1 MPGAGLTGRIEY
13 VKIKFLQE
21 ENPRENKSSLLNDGL
36 RFFYI
41 SSDRFSSHVPVF
53 TRCGFLYGKRKRFMI
68 KKNFNDFEISNEVR
82 KAITEM
88 GFEEATPI
96 QSLAIEPILG
106 GADVIGQAQTGT
118 GKTAAFGIPIL
129 ERIEPGLK
137 KVQALIL
144 CPTRELAIQI
154 SEELKL
160 LSKYKKDMRIL
171 PVYGGQPIERQ
182 IAALQRGV
190 QVVVGTPGRVR
201 DHMERKTL
209 RLDHV
214 SMAVLDEAD
223 EMLDMG
229 FVDEMKFILGNIP
242 TRPQTLLFSATMPKG
257 IVALSKAFQ
266 DQPKLISV
274 THTDLTVPG
283 IEQTYFEVKEYQ
295 KAETLSRLIDMHDL
309 KLTLVFCNTKIRVD
323 ELVSQLQ
330 ARGYSASGLHG
341 DMSQVLRDRVMS
353 QFRSGRLEIL
363 VATDVAARGI
373 DVNDIEV
380 VVNYDV
386 PRDEEYYVHRIGRT
400 ARAGKKGRAFTFVTG
415 REMAKLGEIQKYART
430 KIRRQRVPSIDD
442 VEEIRNDGVL
452 EKIRQLMEAEPNV
465 KYIALVEKLI
475 GEDHSSLD
483 VAAVLLKMT
492 MEKEGKGLSAP
503 VAAEPV
509 FSAADMTRLMIKLG
523 KNQRIKPGD
532 IVGAIAGETDLPGRM
547 IGAIDIHE
555 QFSFVDVPQTFAAAV
570 IETMNRCQI
579 KGHPVFIKP
588 AKSKSGKKW
597 DQVVQ

>member
-1 MPGAGLTGRIEY
+1 ML
-13 VKIKFLQE
+13 
-21 ENPRENKSSLLNDGL
+21 
-36 RFFYI
+36 
-41 SSDRFSSHVPVF
+41 
-53 TRCGFLYGKRKRFMI
+53 
-68 KKNFNDFEISNEVR
+68 KKNFADFELSHEMD
-82 KAITEM
+82 KAISEM

-96 QSLAIEPILG
+96 QSLAIGPILR

-118 GKTAAFGIPIL
+118 GKTAAFGIPML
-129 ERIEPGLK
+129 ERIAPGLK

-160 LSKYKKDMRIL
+160 LSKYKKDTRIL

-182 IAALQRGV
+182 IAALQRGI

-209 RLDHV
+209 RLDQV
-214 SMAVLDEAD
+214 RMAVLDEAD

-242 TRPQTLLFSATMPKG
+242 SRPQTLLFSATMPKG
-257 IVALSKAFQ
+257 IMALSKAFQ
-266 DQPKLISV
+266 DQPEQISV
-274 THTDLTVPG
+274 AHEDLTVPG
-283 IEQTYFEVKEYQ
+283 VEQTYFEVKEFQ
-295 KAETLSRLIDMHDL
+295 KCEALSRLIDMHDL

-323 ELVSQLQ
+323 ELVDQLQ
-330 ARGYSASGLHG
+330 ARGYSANGLHG

-430 KIRRQRVPSIDD
+430 KIRCQRVPSIDD
-442 VEEIRNDGVL
+442 VEEIRSDGVL
-452 EKIRQLMEAEPNV
+452 ERIRQLMELQNTG
-465 KYIALVEKLI
+465 KYAALVEKVI
-475 GEDHSSLD
+475 SEDYSSLD
-483 VAAVLLKMT
+483 VAAALLKMT
-492 MEKEGKGLSAP
+492 MEKEGKGLAAP
-503 VAAEPV
+503 TTAEPLL
-509 FSAADMTRLMIKLG
+509 SAADMTRLMIKLG
-523 KNQRIKPGD
+523 RFQRIKPGD

-547 IGAIDIHE
+547 IGAIDIHDR
-555 QFSFVDVPQTFAAAV
+555 FSFVEVPQTFAASV
-570 IETMNRCQI
+570 IEVMNRCQI

-588 AKSKSGKKW
+588 AKNKGGKKW